1 MRKPARTV
9 LKTRSEISG
18 DLIRAYRETDY
29 RAGEGAAA
37 ITLRIDERSEPLS
50 RLYDASGHRCALF
63 VTACNPHSE
72 TRSPEANL
80 AAHARLRAELTRL
93 TQYVIEGVGAHPSGR
108 WEEKSFLA
116 LGVGREAAIILGNQF
131 GQNAVVWADDDL
143 IPRLILL
150 R

>member
-1 MRKPARTV
+1 MQKRATTT
-9 LKTRSEISG
+9 LKTQSEISG

-29 RAGEGAAA
+29 RAGEGPAA
-37 ITLRIDERSEPLS
+37 ITLRIDERSEALS
-50 RLYDASGHRCALF
+50 RLYDTSGHRCALF
-63 VTACNPHSE
+63 VTACNPYSE
-72 TRSPEANL
+72 TRRLEANL
-80 AAHARLRAELTRL
+80 AAHARLRAELARL

-116 LGVGREAAIILGNQF
+116 LGVSRETAIILGNQF
-131 GQNAVVWADDDL
+131 GQNAVVWAGDDL